1 MNQVMAYRLTK
12 IRLLVRETK
21 PARFALSL
29 GKKAQGAAP
38 PPPTTSPLCHLHVE
52 IEDSTGAKTFGC
64 SADRLSVR
72 WLDKRAGRSKAY
84 KLGKLVSLISRAK
97 ALYLEE
103 PAFEN
108 PFEMWLTNHAKIMR
122 LGRAADQL
130 NLTSV
135 FVSSLFE
142 RALIDAVCRS
152 RDRSLLEM
160 LATDQLG
167 FNPQRIHS
175 AVKANKPAS
184 YLPAQINTR
193 IHVRHTVGFFD
204 PLNDDDRPLDQRLND
219 GLPETLQEIIS
230 EYGIRYFKVK
240 VSGNP
245 QADYERLS
253 RIWGL
258 LPHAAEPV
266 VTLDANEAF
275 DKPSTFIEFL
285 KRLKRDQLGLFQHI
299 AFVEQPF
306 PRLISLQAKSE
317 AAIREASLLK
327 PLIIDESDAS
337 LSSFPRAIELGYSG
351 TSHKNCKGVFKSLA
365 NRALMLQLLEDNA
378 RLFMTAEDLQNLPIV
393 PLHQDLLMVAILG
406 ISHCERNGHHYNRGL
421 SMLSAADKNS
431 VARNHRDLYRKRGAE
446 WYLNVQQGRVHINSL
461 FGSGFAVTDEPD
473 WDSMVELDD
482 WLEERYPAAKR

>member
-1 MNQVMAYRLTK
+1 MSYRLTNL
-12 IRLLVRETK
+12 RLLVRETK

-29 GKKAQGAAP
+29 GKKSQGAAP

-52 IEDSTGAKTFGC
+52 IEDSTGAKSFGC

-72 WLDKRAGRSKAY
+72 WLDKRAGRSKST
-84 KLGKLVSLISRAK
+84 KLRQLVSLIASTK
-97 ALYLEE
+97 ALYLEK
-103 PAFEN
+103 PIFEN
-108 PFEMWLTNHAKIMR
+108 PFDMWLTNHAKVMAM
-122 LGRAADQL
+122 GRAAGQL
-130 NLTSV
+130 DLTSV

-152 RDRSLLEM
+152 HDRSLLEM

-167 FNPQRIHS
+167 FMPQRIHA
-175 AVKANKPAS
+175 AVKASNPAS
-184 YLPAQINTR
+184 YLPAQISTR
-193 IHVRHTVGFFD
+193 LHARHTVGFFD
-204 PLNDDDRPLDQRLND
+204 PLNDQDRPLEQRLND
-219 GLPETLQEIIS
+219 GLPETLQEIIE

-245 QADYERLS
+245 QADYDRLN

-258 LPHAAEPV
+258 LPHSAEPV

-275 DKPSTFIEFL
+275 DDPAAFIEFL

-306 PRLISLQAKSE
+306 PRGISLQAESE
-317 AAIREASLLK
+317 AAIREASSLK
-327 PLIIDESDAS
+327 PLVIDESDAS
-337 LSSFPRAIELGYSG
+337 LGSFPRAIKLGYSG

-365 NRALMLQLLEDNA
+365 NRALMLQLLDDEA

-431 VARNHRDLYRKRGAE
+431 VAKNHRDLYRKRGDE
-446 WYLNVQQGRVHINSL
+446 WYLNVQEGQVRINSL

-473 WDSMVELDD
+473 WNSMVDLQD